1 MTLIT
6 TFANQQ
12 EFIKAKAMLDNSA
25 ADYRLLSPQAGYAAV
40 GVPAI
45 VIEDQDRSL
54 FGKPEAARI
63 ITAGWVEFRESSRV
77 VPNVEPATY
86 SNDIFGRTAI
96 MVLQPCIADPDK
108 LRAIA
113 HISGNLTDVFPYMN
127 AVRKDAFYNADG
139 PTFTFMDQYRMISL
153 YASRV
158 AMAKVDDMVDIWRT
172 LESLRVFCNECWQ
185 NRQAIEPSYELRKKP
200 AALEIYVRLPRTN
213 CGLCGEKTCIA
224 FALRLWSGQISLF
237 QCKPVFEGSYV
248 HLKDP
253 LFEICAGLGIE
264 KG

>member
-1 MTLIT
+1 MALIT
-6 TFANQQ
+6 TFANQK
-12 EFIKAKAMLDNSA
+12 EFAKAKTMLDGSA
-25 ADYRLLSPQAGYAAV
+25 APYRILSPQTGYAAV

-45 VIEDQDRSL
+45 IIEDKDRSL
-54 FGKPEAARI
+54 FGKPEAIKI
-63 ITAGWVEFRESSRV
+63 ITAGWVEFRESNHV
-77 VPNVEPATY
+77 APNVEPATY
-86 SNDIFGRTAI
+86 VNDIFGNTAV
-96 MVLQPCIADPDK
+96 MVLQPCMADPDK

-113 HISGNLTDVFPYMN
+113 HISGNLMDVFPYMN

-153 YASRV
+153 YASRI

-185 NRQAIEPSYELRKKP
+185 NRQSIEPSYKLRKKP

-237 QCKPVFEGSYV
+237 QCKSVFEGNYIY
-248 HLKDP
+248 LKDP